1 MAFSMCRGRDDES
14 ASGGHR
20 AINHTPTE
28 PSVTS
33 HMAACRHTARG
44 KNKCKRR
51 ERTQAQSALERER
64 ERERERNRRGEED
77 VRNLNEALSQKSY
90 TDRHTRLRDVGC

>member
-1 MAFSMCRGRDDES
+1 MAFSMSRGREDES
-14 ASGGHR
+14 APGGHR

-33 HMAACRHTARG
+33 HMAACRHRARG
-44 KNKCKRR
+44 KTKQKERKNPGTKCARK
-51 ERTQAQSALERER
+51 RER
-64 ERERERNRRGEED
+64 ERKKRRGEEH
-77 VRNLNEALSQKSY
+77 VGNLNEALSQKSY